1 MVTRKPLIQQLP
13 YFQDSANLFAKIA
26 DQPWSVFLD
35 SGSQSS
41 RLGRFDVLAADPVC
55 TLVTEGDSTTITEN
69 NISYQT
75 DEDPF
80 HLIKQKLLA
89 ADCQS
94 DIVPFS
100 GGAIGYF
107 AYDLARRLEK
117 LPVRAANAENIPEMA
132 IGIYDWAVIVDHQKQ
147 QSWLVGQGLVDK
159 TIDNWQQLIVQF
171 SQLHEQPASKTFKV
185 ISAVQS
191 NMSQQD
197 YAQAFYQI
205 KHYLR
210 EGDCYQVNLAQR
222 FSCQCQGD
230 PWQAYL
236 HLRQINSAPY
246 CSYLNTPRAQILSSS
261 PERFL
266 SVMDGFVET
275 KPIKGTRPR
284 KSDPEENNAQIQ
296 LLTASTKDKA
306 ENLMIVDL
314 LRNDISKSCKKG
326 SVNVAKLFEVESFAT
341 VHHLVSTVRGELGD
355 DQHALDLLKS
365 CFPGGSITGAPKIR
379 AMEIIEELEPNWRGV
394 YCGSIGYIG
403 YNGNMD
409 SNIAIR
415 TLVHSDNTIRFW
427 AGGGIV
433 NDSDLDAEYQES
445 FDKAAAMLSLLKQ
458 FQT

>member
-13 YFQDSANLFAKIA
+13 YFEDSANLFANIA
-26 DQPWSVFLD
+26 DQSWSVFLD
-35 SGSQSS
+35 SGSQSN
-41 RLGRFDVLAADPVC
+41 RLGRFDILAADPVC
-55 TLVTEGDSTTITEN
+55 TLVTEGDITTIIEN
-69 NISYQT
+69 NQKRQS

-80 HLIKQKLLA
+80 GLIKQKLLA

-107 AYDLARRLEK
+107 SYDLARRLEN
-117 LPVRAANAENIPEMA
+117 LPVLAIDAENIPEMA
-132 IGIYDWAVIVDHQKQ
+132 VGIYDWAVIVDHQKQ
-147 QSWLVGQGLVDK
+147 QSWLVGQGLVDR
-159 TIDNWQQLIVQF
+159 TNDNWQQLIAQF
-171 SQLHEQPASKTFKV
+171 SQVHTQPNNTAFKV
-185 ISAVQS
+185 TSAIQS
-191 NMSQQD
+191 NMSRQD
-197 YAQAFYQI
+197 YAQAFHQI
-205 KHYLR
+205 KHYLT

-222 FSCQCQGD
+222 FSCHCQGD

-246 CSYLNTPRAQILSSS
+246 CSYLNTEDAQILSSS

-266 SVMDGFVET
+266 SVMNGIVET

-284 KSDPEENNAQIQ
+284 KTDPDQNNVQIQ
-296 LLTASTKDKA
+296 RLVNSIKDKA

-314 LRNDISKSCKKG
+314 LRNDISKNCKNG
-326 SVNVAKLFEVESFAT
+326 SVCVPKLFAIESFAT
-341 VHHLVSTVRGELGD
+341 VHHLVSTVRGELDEG
-355 DQHALDLLKS
+355 QHALDLLKS

-379 AMEIIEELEPNWRGV
+379 AMEIIEELEPNRRGV

-445 FDKAAAMLSLLKQ
+445 FDKAAAMLSLLQQ
-458 FQT
+458 FQ